1 MDRVELD
8 SPPLVRGIND
18 QQTIIEVVYGGIVA
32 YNYHQQ
38 RYRLNIFCLSM
49 FKHCLKIAQTLDSS
63 KRFNQGSEKNDE
75 T

>member
-18 QQTIIEVVYGGIVA
+18 QQTIIEVVYGD
-32 YNYHQQ
+32 QQ